1 MKTLIK
7 ILIIFII
14 WSLSFVVRGQTET
27 KLALDRIKPLEELLR
42 LAEQNVTSLR
52 ALNSSQQ
59 IFMEQGK
66 ITKKSWL
73 QHISANAKMN
83 YGNGIIF
90 DDILSTNDQT
100 LRYLTRQNVT
110 YNIGINI
117 RLPITAVVSRRN
129 EIKIN
134 QLEIERLEGEKQE
147 QRDYIRNEVIRVY
160 SELKAILKVLKI
172 KAEVIEAN
180 DIAMKLNENYFKVGN
195 LEFEKYRKA
204 LNVTYSDKLEYE
216 TAKNQAWY
224 ILKVL
229 RELVGE
235 EILK

>member
-1 MKTLIK
+1 M
-7 ILIIFII
+7 
-14 WSLSFVVRGQTET
+14 
-27 KLALDRIKPLEELLR
+27 PLEELLR

-73 QHISANAKMN
+73 QHISANAEMN

-117 RLPITAVVSRRN
+117 RLPITAVVSRKN

-195 LEFEKYRKA
+195 LAFEKYQ
-204 LNVTYSDKLEYE
+204 NT
-216 TAKNQAWY
+216 
-224 ILKVL
+224 
-229 RELVGE
+229 
-235 EILK
+235 